1 MIDITLESIRAV
13 VLTGL
18 LWWLWKNGKDRFPRA
33 DTGWHIIL
41 TGFGLLLFG
50 SMLDITDNFKSLNW
64 LVVIGDTETEAILE
78 KFVGSLGGFLVLAL
92 GLFLWI
98 PGVQRLSEEIEERK
112 RIENELH
119 EHREYLEKRVAEKTA
134 DLRVAEEKYR
144 RLFELSEDPM
154 WLIANGRLVMT
165 NEASRRVLDY
175 ESIEQLLDKHLCEL
189 SPECQKDNLSSFD
202 KANEMITTAM
212 QSGYHRF
219 EWLNKKRDGEVFPVE
234 VSLTKIPYDGG
245 DALFCVWRDIT
256 ERKKAEEQLRRHHE
270 NLQELVE
277 EQTAD
282 LKAAKEAA
290 ETANQAKS
298 TFLANMSHELRTP
311 MHAILSFSRMG
322 VDKFSSDSNDKLKRY
337 FCRINESGD
346 RLLILLNDLLDLSK
360 LEAGRSS
367 FDIQTHELKAVVD
380 TARAEFSGLLQEK
393 SLKLTVKFPFE
404 LNTTAQFDAGKMLQV
419 MRNLLSNAIK
429 FSPEGKV
436 ITVSINDAQLVAGRR
451 YTDKGFRPAISIMV
465 SDLGIGIPE
474 GELECVFDKFVQ
486 SSKTRTGAGGTG
498 LGLAICKE
506 IIEAH
511 RGTIRAC
518 NNENG
523 GASFILT
530 IPRQV
535 AIPLAHTKPSILGK
549 TG

>member
-1 MIDITLESIRAV
+1 MIDITLESIRAA

-18 LWWLWKNGKDRFPRA
+18 LWWLWINGKERFPRSKI
-33 DTGWHIIL
+33 GWNIIL

-50 SMLDITDNFKSLNW
+50 SILDITDNFESLNW
-64 LVVIGDTETEAILE
+64 LVVVGDTGTEAILE
-78 KFVGSLGGFLVLAL
+78 KFVGFLGGFLVLAL

-98 PGVQRLSEEIEERK
+98 PSVQRLSDEIEERK
-112 RIENELH
+112 RIEKELH
-119 EHREYLEKRVAEKTA
+119 EHREHLEQRVAEKTA

-154 WLIANGRLVMT
+154 WLIVNGRLVMT
-165 NEASRRVLDY
+165 NEASRRVLGY
-175 ESIEQLLDKHLCEL
+175 ESIEQLLDTHPWEL

-202 KANEMITTAM
+202 KANEMMTTAM

-219 EWLNKKRDGEVFPVE
+219 EWLGKKRDGEVFPVE

-256 ERKKAEEQLRRHHE
+256 DRKKAEEQLQRHHE

-282 LKAAKEAA
+282 LKAAKETA
-290 ETANQAKS
+290 ESANQAKS

-322 VDKFSSDSNDKLKRY
+322 VDKFGIDSKDKLKRY
-337 FCRINESGD
+337 FTHINESGD
-346 RLLILLNDLLDLSK
+346 RLLTLLNDLLDLSK

-367 FDIQTHELKAVVD
+367 FDMQTHELKSVVD
-380 TARAEFSGLLQEK
+380 TARIEFDGLLQEK
-393 SLKLTVKFPFE
+393 SLKLVVRLSPE

-429 FSPEGKV
+429 FSPQGKD
-436 ITVSINDAQLVAGRR
+436 ITVSINDAQLLAGRR
-451 YTDKGFRPAISIMV
+451 YTDRGLRPAISIVV

-474 GELECVFDKFVQ
+474 GELESVFDKFVQ

-506 IIEAH
+506 ITEAH

-518 NNENG
+518 NNEQG

-530 IPRQV
+530 IPRQDS
-535 AIPLAHTKPSILGK
+535 IPAAHVESGILGK